1 MERLNAGRA
10 PTVRV
15 KVSRQAASQAVRK
28 RRGFSELE
36 FLFVGSSIESCL
48 KCSSWEKAVPLPMR
62 PFLSDSAPPHSLQSH
77 PLNNPR
83 ALSLG
88 LVVVLFANRHF
99 PPGQADLGKD
109 GRFET
114 KRLVHVGHDL
124 DHLADKITIR
134 VLDGFGNETRADRLA
149 IGVERDLSGWRFKL
163 KRRRAPRGISYCRRS
178 RSPSTLSSASS
189 TAIVEL

>member
-62 PFLSDSAPPHSLQSH
+62 PFSHSLQSH

-88 LVVVLFANRHF
+88 LVVDFFANWHL
-99 PPGQADLGKD
+99 PP
-109 GRFET
+109 R
-114 KRLVHVGHDL
+114 
-124 DHLADKITIR
+124 
-134 VLDGFGNETRADRLA
+134 
-149 IGVERDLSGWRFKL
+149 
-163 KRRRAPRGISYCRRS
+163 
-178 RSPSTLSSASS
+178 
-189 TAIVEL
+189 